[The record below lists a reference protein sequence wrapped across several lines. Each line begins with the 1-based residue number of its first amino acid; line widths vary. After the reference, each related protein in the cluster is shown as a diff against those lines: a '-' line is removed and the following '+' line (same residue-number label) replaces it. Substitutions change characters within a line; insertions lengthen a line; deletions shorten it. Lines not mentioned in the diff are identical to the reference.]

1 MHNTFPAI
9 LGLIVP
15 LFLAATIAT
24 AAPLAAE
31 DRYIAARDAAIEKIS
46 GIYDAGNADDAAR
59 KAEDPLAPISRRG
72 CAPFSM
78 SLTAT
83 ASGRPS

>member
-1 MHNTFPAI
+1 MHNTFSAI

-24 AAPLAAE
+24 TVPPAKAAE

-46 GIYDAGNADDAAR
+46 AI
-59 KAEDPLAPISRRG
+59 
-72 CAPFSM
+72 
-78 SLTAT
+78 
-83 ASGRPS
+83 